1 MILETIDLGGR
12 FMDVDERNMVKVLEP
27 VAVKMKIY
35 MMVRKAQMNMNMTVF
50 EVKMWSMEPMDYWL
64 EVMAVL
70 SLMIAVQIALLM
82 GYFSLLSKIISSIFL

>member
-1 MILETIDLGGR
+1 MSLETIDLGGR